1 MNSLDYFISRG
12 ITILTTIPSGWSVK
26 TNATNAPKGYIW
38 IYNNKSIFDK
48 HYRHA
53 LLKLEK

>member
-1 MNSLDYFISRG
+1 MLDYFISRG
-12 ITILTTIPSGWSVK
+12 IAILTTIPSGWSVK